1 MNISEM
7 NDLALK
13 VKEEMP
19 WISGITSD
27 EQYQELNKLMESLST
42 DTDKNR
48 SLTDLI
54 IPILEQYELDAY
66 NRKKVSEKRKA
77 NILVVLVLIGAFS
90 FAYFV

>member
-7 NDLALK
+7 NGLALK

-42 DTDKNR
+42 DTDTDKNR

-66 NRKKVSEKRKA
+66 NRKKVS
-77 NILVVLVLIGAFS
+77 
-90 FAYFV
+90 